1 MSVEFGRPSWPFEKN
16 NPRLIKTEIVQVP
29 NTVGMN
35 ISVLYYQ
42 RIDGLGIS
50 LQANIP
56 LYHWGDPEIQEP
68 VRKFL
73 KIEDPNDINVR
84 SDQFAQVVRLD
95 FRRHSDQR
103 DHFLM
108 HHR

>member
-1 MSVEFGRPSWPFEKN
+1 MSVEFGRPSWPFEKSN
-16 NPRLIKTEIVQVP
+16 SRLIKTEVIQVP
-29 NTVGMN
+29 NTIGVN

-73 KIEDPNDINVR
+73 KIEDPNDIDVR
-84 SDQFAQVVRLD
+84 SDQFAQVVRFD
-95 FRRHSDQR
+95 FRKHTEP
-103 DHFLM
+103 LNYPLI
-108 HHR
+108 HH